1 LELAKE
7 YHPNQILQYEKL
19 VGQKLFANGTSHKT
33 SQEIIKELRKY
44 AVFKN
49 SDYV

>member
-7 YHPNQILQYEKL
+7 YHPNQILQFEKI
-19 VGQKLFANGTSHKT
+19 VAQKLFANGTSYKT

-44 AVFKN
+44 AVFK
-49 SDYV
+49 SSEY